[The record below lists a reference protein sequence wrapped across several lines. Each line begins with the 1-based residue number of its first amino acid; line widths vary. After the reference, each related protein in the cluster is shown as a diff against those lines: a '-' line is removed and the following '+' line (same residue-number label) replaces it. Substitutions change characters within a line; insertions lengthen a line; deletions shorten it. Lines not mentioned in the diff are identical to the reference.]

1 MLDRRMFADNVNGKW
16 AVEGS
21 FLKLTYTIALPCQ
34 PISMVWHD
42 VRKSLGC
49 LALYGYAI
57 LK

>member
-1 MLDRRMFADNVNGKW
+1 MFADNVNGKW